1 VPPVIEDLVNPVTV
15 TMSADTT
22 TTTPEE
28 EAKAA
33 VQYWWQDQL
42 SLLGKAREKGAQ
54 ASDYTIGSRSL
65 TRDMAAIERGIANAT
80 QQLRRALCRAG
91 KLPGLQV

>member
-1 VPPVIEDLVNPVTV
+1 
-15 TMSADTT
+15 MSADNT

-33 VQYWWQDQL
+33 VQYWQDQL

-65 TRDMAAIERGIANAT
+65 TRDMAAIERGIATAT

-91 KLPGLQV
+91 KLPELQV